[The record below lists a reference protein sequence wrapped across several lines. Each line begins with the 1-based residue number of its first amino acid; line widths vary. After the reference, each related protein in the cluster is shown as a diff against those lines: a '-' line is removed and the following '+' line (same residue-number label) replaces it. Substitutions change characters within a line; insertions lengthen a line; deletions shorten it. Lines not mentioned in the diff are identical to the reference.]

1 MVTGEGWAHCF
12 ASVAAIPL
20 VFVQYFFVL
29 RPLNI
34 HWSNYGPVWAVAQ
47 SVAMMTLPWQ
57 HANYRKSSHNK
68 SSLFFTIFKHIII
81 AYTI

>member
-47 SVAMMTLPWQ
+47 SVAMMTLP
-57 HANYRKSSHNK
+57 
-68 SSLFFTIFKHIII
+68 
-81 AYTI
+81 